1 MLTYQG
7 NVITKHTDVN
17 NWITAYPNHKWK
29 LLLEP
34 TGLYARVS
42 ENNPTGRDTSNEAFT
57 STWPKFVR
65 PEWLIGNERL
75 EIRGRVDTSAYEY
88 EYEGSNA
95 SVYSHLIIPEETVYN
110 KYLLL
115 DFYGWYY
122 CEGKTAGSVRLTN
135 GNIYCKLTY
144 SGPTIYDVTFT
155 PSHVVSTIAK
165 YPQNDT
171 NTLTFNQS
179 GYTQTFVQDNGYR
192 LINFKCLIDKVHNKL
207 YNLVQATPEVYN
219 PYLDVERVTW
229 NYMGDFS
236 PYYPNYS
243 NLFSG
248 KGEIYFHAQ
257 NGSYH
262 TGITNWWQS
271 GMTWS
276 NLTIS
281 GCSDSDLH
289 IKYR

>member
-7 NVITKHTDVN
+7 NIITKHTDVN
-17 NWITAYPNHKWK
+17 NWINPFPNRNWK
-29 LLLEP
+29 LLVEP
-34 TGLYARVS
+34 TGRYVNLPIYGHGQALY
-42 ENNPTGRDTSNEAFT
+42 T
-57 STWPKFVR
+57 TWPNFVR
-65 PEWLIGNERL
+65 PEWLVGNDRI
-75 EIRGRVDTSAYEY
+75 EIRGKVQDGQEWS
-88 EYEGSNA
+88 GSNA
-95 SVYSHLIIPEETVYN
+95 YVSGNITIPEETIYN

-122 CEGKTAGSVRLTN
+122 CEGHYTSTVHLTN
-135 GNIYCKLTY
+135 GNLRCKLTS

-155 PSHVVSTIAK
+155 PSHVVTTIAQ

-207 YNLVQATPEVYN
+207 YNLVQDTAETYD
-219 PYLDVERVTW
+219 PYIDVEHVTW
-229 NYMGDFS
+229 NYMGELNPSDT
-236 PYYPNYS
+236 NYA
-243 NLFSG
+243 NLFTG
-248 KGEIYFHAQ
+248 NGVIYLYAE
-257 NGSYH
+257 NGSYD

-281 GCSDSDLH
+281 GCSDSNLY
-289 IKYR
+289 ISYR

>member
-7 NVITKHTDVN
+7 NVITKHTGVN
-17 NWITAYPNHKWK
+17 NWLNVIPTRNWK
-29 LLLEP
+29 LLVEP
-34 TGLYARVS
+34 TGLYVKVS
-42 ENNPTGRDTSNEAFT
+42 ENKPYGDDTPSQLLYT
-57 STWPKFVR
+57 TWPNFVK
-65 PEWLIGNERL
+65 PEWLVGNNRL
-75 EIRGRVDTSAYEY
+75 EIRGRVEDDVEWS
-88 EYEGSNA
+88 GSNA
-95 SVYSHLIIPEETVYN
+95 HVYGHIDIPQETIYN
-110 KYLLL
+110 KYMLL

-122 CEGKTAGSVRLTN
+122 CEGHYTN
-135 GNIYCKLTY
+135 TVHLSDGNLYCKLSYT
-144 SGPTIYDVTFT
+144 GPTIYDVTFT
-155 PSHVVSTIAK
+155 PSHVVSTIAQ

-207 YNLVQATPEVYN
+207 YNLVQESPDVYN
-219 PYLDVERVTW
+219 PYIDVERVTW
-229 NYMGDFS
+229 NYMGDLS
-236 PYYPNYS
+236 PYNTDYA
-243 NLFSG
+243 NLFTG
-248 KGEIYFHAQ
+248 NGEIYLHAQ
-257 NGSYH
+257 NGLFN